1 MGTFQTLALYKKNL
15 IQYFFT
21 AWNTTCKSLFITKQS
36 KKIKMK
42 KQILILLILA
52 IGTTCSVQAQKA
64 FRKGNILLSPAV
76 GVGHNYHHGKY
87 NSLNPSFFFS
97 ADFGVHDYVSV
108 GPYAGATFFHDAT
121 GIDFGG
127 RVNFHW
133 WQLLDDKVQADLK
146 QNQLDIY
153 ATLWVGSEFFNDNHD
168 HKHHDFDVGF
178 TQGIRW
184 YPNANKRFA
193 IFGEF
198 GYTPIAFA
206 NLGAT
211 FKIGKNK

>member
-1 MGTFQTLALYKKNL
+1 MKNG
-15 IQYFFT
+15 I
-21 AWNTTCKSLFITKQS
+21 
-36 KKIKMK
+36 
-42 KQILILLILA
+42 ILLLLIL
-52 IGTTCSVQAQKA
+52 GTMGTISTVKAQKA
-64 FRKGNILLSPAV
+64 FRKGNILLSP
-76 GVGHNYHHGKY
+76 GIGLGQNYHRYDGY
-87 NSLNPSFFFS
+87 NRFGPSVFFS

-108 GPYAGATFFHDAT
+108 GPYAGATFFRDAT

-146 QNQLDIY
+146 QSQLDIY
-153 ATLWVGSEFFNDNHD
+153 ATLWIGGEIFERDNRNRASG
-168 HKHHDFDVGF
+168 FDAGF

-184 YPNANKRFA
+184 YPNSNKRFA
-193 IFGEF
+193 VFGEF

-211 FKIGKNK
+211 FKIGKNQ